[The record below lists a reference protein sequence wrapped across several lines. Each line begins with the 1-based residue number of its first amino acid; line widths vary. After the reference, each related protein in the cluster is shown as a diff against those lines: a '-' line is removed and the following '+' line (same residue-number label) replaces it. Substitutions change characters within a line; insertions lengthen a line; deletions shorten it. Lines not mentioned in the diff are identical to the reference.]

1 MLVLKTANA
10 EVLDLAFSPD
20 SRAVAAAVNEQN
32 VFLWNLDSP
41 TIAPVKLVLGGKYRA
56 GGLRF
61 SATGR
66 QLEWQLAAGCRV
78 YDRDDRDATNEYPG
92 FLATATAW
100 KVGPARDLIVSNH
113 GMPDHVLTGWQFK
126 DGDWVRQ
133 WALSTDNLFV
143 GAPTLAPA
151 GDRLAMFTRVTDV
164 GRWWEQPMRLE
175 VRDAGTAALLAAGS
189 YPYSYAG
196 KLQFRPDGAQV
207 VGIND
212 AALLS
217 WSVPGGGE
225 PRLARND
232 NRKHFTA
239 LAYHPSGDRL
249 FVTSNDETV
258 HVFDAHTLDRV
269 NRYTWQID
277 RLSAVAVS
285 PDGTLAAVGS
295 ATGDVVVWDL
305 D

>member
-1 MLVLKTANA
+1 MLVLRTADA

-20 SRAVAAAVNEQN
+20 SRAVAAAVDGRN

-41 TIAPVKLVLGGKYRA
+41 TIVPVKLALGDKYRA

-61 SATGR
+61 SASGR

-78 YDRDDRDATNEYPG
+78 YDRDDRDATYEHPS

-113 GMPDHVLTGWQFK
+113 GMPDHVLAGWKLK

-133 WALSTDNLFV
+133 WALSTRELSV
-143 GAPTLAPA
+143 ESVTLAPT
-151 GDRLAMFTRVTDV
+151 GDRFAMLTRPAAA
-164 GRWWEQPMRLE
+164 GRWWDQPMRLE
-175 VRDAGTAALLAAGS
+175 VRDLSASAVLGTGT

-196 KLQFRPDGAQV
+196 RLWFHPDGAQV
-207 VGIND
+207 VGIHEMT
-212 AALLS
+212 LLS
-217 WSVPGGGE
+217 WSLPAGGE

-232 NRKHFTA
+232 SRKHFTA
-239 LAYHPSGDRL
+239 LAYHPSGHRL